1 MNHPPLSVVDTFF
14 AGQHMIVWPSPR
26 LCRVFSETMKFFPIS
41 VISSQHGT
49 NRLRDDIKWK
59 DLCKQGNI
67 CLQWLELRKFVWA
80 FSPVS
85 PSPLHSLATIS
96 LTTKTQRG
104 RLTFDFR
111 IGIVCL
117 FRWIPEN
124 GEMNWELVS
133 GIPDNISACF
143 SLYINFNR
151 LLCHL
156 TFLDMYNSAQ
166 VFQHRTNHWLQ
177 KQLWERLRW
186 PVLWWVF

>member
-1 MNHPPLSVVDTFF
+1 M
-14 AGQHMIVWPSPR
+14 
-26 LCRVFSETMKFFPIS
+26 
-41 VISSQHGT
+41 
-49 NRLRDDIKWK
+49 
-59 DLCKQGNI
+59 
-67 CLQWLELRKFVWA
+67 
-80 FSPVS
+80 S

-96 LTTKTQRG
+96 LTTKTKRG

-156 TFLDMYNSAQ
+156 VFFKMYNSATSGIPASYRSLTSETTMRKATLTNSMVSFLKH
-166 VFQHRTNHWLQ
+166 VFGQNFSQGNRISSGFFTRRTS
-177 KQLWERLRW
+177 QLKEPPRRTFASSGLRCALLWTMSMERLDVCISNTLGDDQMRNAPCHGLRKW
-186 PVLWWVF
+186 GGG